1 MNPYVIFTDSACD
14 IVPEL
19 LSEWGVGCV
28 SLAFRFNHLDRDFLN
43 EDMPIKE
50 FYQNMRDGHI
60 AKTNAVNSE
69 TFREAFEPILQKG
82 TDILYLGFS
91 SGLST
96 TFQQGKLA
104 AEELVAQ
111 YPERSIIA
119 IDTLCAS
126 AGQGLFVKQVLDK
139 KNAGATLEEAA
150 AYANELVPKLAHWF
164 TVEDLVYLK
173 RGGRVSPAVA
183 LVGGMLNIKPV
194 MHVDDNGHLIK
205 MGTIRGR
212 KASLNALADKLM
224 ETAEDPAGTP
234 IFISHGDCEED
245 ARYLA
250 DTIKQKGGNDVQIIT
265 NVGTV
270 IGAHSGPGTMALFF
284 IAKQR

>member
-1 MNPYVIFTDSACD
+1 MKPYVIFTDSGCD
-14 IVPEL
+14 IVPSL
-19 LSEWGVGCV
+19 LAEWGVHCV
-28 SLAFRFNHLDRDFLN
+28 SLAFRFNHIDKDFLN

-50 FYQNMRDGHI
+50 FYANMRDGHI
-60 AKTNAVNSE
+60 AKTNAVNA
-69 TFREAFEPILQKG
+69 EAFRLAFELVLKEG
-82 TDILYLGFS
+82 FDVLYLGFS

-104 AEELVAQ
+104 AEELAEQ
-111 YPERSIIA
+111 YPDSKIIA

-126 AGQGLFVKQVLDK
+126 AGEGLLVKLVLDK
-139 KNAGATLEEAA
+139 KNSGATIEEAA

-194 MHVDDNGHLIK
+194 MHVDDDGHLIK

-224 ETAEDPAGTP
+224 ETAEDPANTP
-234 IFISHGDCEED
+234 IFISHGDCEEE

-250 DTIKQKGGNDVQIIT
+250 DIIKQKGGNDVTLIT